1 MTANNATSFQG
12 RERFSAP
19 RPPVTPANRANLFN
33 FCALLLLFG
42 SLSAQAQLF
51 GGLGET
57 GLAVRPMV
65 GFTPENPLFR
75 KEMWTPINLEVENFS
90 QETIGGRLVVAPY
103 SETDP
108 LNRVRIEAPIRFA
121 PRQKKMIRLMTQ
133 LPVWTEDVNV
143 YLEPG
148 SRGRALASVGVRQMD
163 EAERLVVVLSE
174 GEVSYGGFAKEL
186 MTRANPVH
194 EITVHNL
201 TRSDVLPEAVQGYDT
216 VTLLVW
222 DGLRM
227 DDPTP
232 AQQQA
237 LSDYLRL
244 GGTLLLALGDRG
256 ERLDQIGY
264 RDLLPSIP
272 RETETLPIVGS
283 LPTIATLSATNEID
297 STLAFSDTIHWEAGA
312 TADPAVPSATPAALL
327 AALGEFPGEPC
338 LYLDGTPILYRQK
351 VEAGWLLVSRIS
363 FSDWLKLGD
372 MGKLFWQ
379 DLVQALPQHPPV
391 FAPYLADFNVYL
403 KTSLLG
409 KLPSPWFIGGFLG
422 LYTILVIPV
431 NYMFFRKR
439 KRLELA
445 WLVLPVL
452 AILFSWLAYHIGA
465 LQQQS
470 GVVQRDLVVG
480 FQPPGSTKARTQT
493 MTAVYSPRRRVF
505 DVESGAE
512 SALPLP
518 LITEDFAFQQ
528 SDFELDFVP
537 DAQTGSYSASV
548 EPLLVHHWAAN
559 NIALDTVVDLGGTI
573 DARAEQIGKNR
584 YRVEV
589 NNQTPYDLKQV
600 LFTKY
605 SDWGELGGV
614 PSGASVT
621 VEIDEDR
628 LTPFNASQQIY
639 GWNNPYRAQQYYKK
653 SLQEFLDQTGWP
665 IVASLPS
672 QIATDGKRV
681 LDSYAPIGTRRL
693 AVYLLAMIEGSI
705 SPVEID
711 ADLFAHESAS
721 LLLVP
726 VGIEGTEGGILVGPT
741 DWQLSLTEFDSNQLR
756 FNQSGVNLNFNMNTN
771 LTGDAGQI
779 LNPKVPISYSNGPRP
794 ATLTF
799 SYRFGDR
806 IGRNPPASLTFEIPE
821 LTEDEAAKSGIYGF
835 GYGAPQIVQ
844 LDCSLFDHS
853 SQKWIPIGKR
863 FEIEGDACRAF
874 WNSEKQELR
883 VRGSLFSKE
892 REENQGRDIQ
902 MRQGQ
907 FLLPE
912 LSVTFEPEGD

>member
-12 RERFSAP
+12 RERLSFLSPLRRTAALTFLVFYLAISLTVAP
-19 RPPVTPANRANLFN
+19 SPAP
-33 FCALLLLFG
+33 
-42 SLSAQAQLF
+42 AQLF
-51 GGLGET
+51 GDASET
-57 GLAVRPMV
+57 GLVVRPMV

-90 QETIGGRLVVAPY
+90 QETIGGRLVVTPY

-108 LNRVRIEAPIRFA
+108 LNRVRIEAPIQFA

-133 LPVWTEDVNV
+133 LPIWTEDVNV

-148 SRGRALASVGVRQMD
+148 SRGRPLATVGVRQMD

-174 GEVSYGGFAKEL
+174 GEVSYGGFTKEL
-186 MTRANPVH
+186 MSQANPVH
-194 EITVHNL
+194 EITVHTL

-222 DGLRM
+222 DGLRL

-272 RETETLPIVGS
+272 RETETFPLTGS
-283 LPTIATLSATNEID
+283 LPTVATLSATTEID
-297 STLAFSDTIHWEAGA
+297 ATLAFSETIHWEASA
-312 TADPAVPSATPAALL
+312 SADLSVPSATPTALL
-327 AALGEFPGEPC
+327 AALGQFPGEPC
-338 LYLDGTPILYRQK
+338 LFLDGRPILYRQK

-372 MGKLFWQ
+372 VGKLFWQ
-379 DLVQALPQHPPV
+379 DLIQALPQHPPV

-431 NYMFFRKR
+431 NYLFFRKR

-493 MTAVYSPRRRVF
+493 MTAVYSPRRRLF
-505 DVESGAE
+505 DVRSGAE

-518 LITEDFAFQQ
+518 LITEDFTSQQ
-528 SDFELDFVP
+528 TDFELGFLP
-537 DAQTGSYSASV
+537 ESQSGSYTPLV

-559 NIALDTVVDLGGTI
+559 NIALDTVVDLGGTF
-573 DARAEQIGKNR
+573 DVQGKQVGKNQ
-584 YRVEV
+584 YRVSV
-589 NNQTPYDLKQV
+589 SNRTPYDVAQLY
-600 LFTKY
+600 LAKY
-605 SDWGELGGV
+605 ANWQEVGAL
-614 PSGASVT
+614 PSGASIV
-621 VEIDEDR
+621 VEVDENR
-628 LTPFNASQQIY
+628 LTPFNPRQDQFY
-639 GWNNPYRAQQYYKK
+639 GWNNSYRAQQFYNK
-653 SLQEFLDQTGWP
+653 SVPEFLTRIGAP
-665 IVASLPS
+665 MVASLPA

-693 AVYLLAMIEGSI
+693 AVYLLARIDGSI
-705 SPVEID
+705 SPVEVD
-711 ADLFAHESAS
+711 ADLYAHESAS
-721 LLLVP
+721 LLLIP
-726 VGIEGTEGGILVGPT
+726 IGIEGTEGGVIVGPS
-741 DWQLSLTEFDSNQLR
+741 DWQVLLTEIDTSMQLLQSNM
-756 FNQSGVNLNFNMNTN
+756 NLNWNRNRIEE
-771 LTGDAGQI
+771 AQV
-779 LNPKVPISYSNGPRP
+779 LNSKVPISYSNGPQP
-794 ATLTF
+794 ATLTL

-806 IGRNPPASLTFEIPE
+806 IGKYPPSAFSFEIPDPHP
-821 LTEDEAAKSGIYGF
+821 EDQAMG
-835 GYGAPQIVQ
+835 GYGYGQPDFVD
-844 LDCSLFDHS
+844 LDFEIYNHTSRQWD
-853 SQKWIPIGKR
+853 PVGKR
-863 FEIEGDACRAF
+863 LEIEGEAASDF
-874 WNSEKQELR
+874 WDPDKQEVR
-883 VRGSLFSKE
+883 IRGSLFSKPDRQE
-892 REENQGRDIQ
+892 QARDMQ
-902 MRQGQ
+902 LRNGQ
-907 FLLPE
+907 FRLPE
-912 LSVTFEPEGD
+912 ISMTFESEGS